1 MKIDWNDRIERMI
14 LEVMDALLARYEARR
29 AAGFIDTKL
38 DLATGRDFGP
48 ADAWYKQ
55 PDIIFPWIQGRGLE
69 AMAGH
74 LEFVRRTKLL
84 APAEKRARTV
94 RLKRLLREV
103 SANMEKLRR
112 KNHGRLFF
120 MMRAD
125 GQFLAMDKD
134 CKPVEIA
141 EAPGRANFS
150 DLFYAKGLF
159 AAGAALGDR
168 RLARRG
174 ELYLRRVVNAIR
186 KEEFVT
192 DQQMFDP
199 KNPVLAVP
207 GKLMQGTKMIALG
220 GTALGMKYGD
230 AAYWERRALD
240 LLHLIFSRHTDPDM
254 DFWEAVDT
262 SFRPWV
268 EKGRLLCDPG
278 HALEFVGLSSKNLL
292 LFRSPAGRREAARCA
307 KFYADFLRH
316 QFAVGYAPGPG
327 GIIKSFDLKSRR
339 PINTDM
345 PWWSLPETVRA
356 SVLAAK
362 LTGDASLLDIGRT
375 CAEAFFRGYVNPK
388 CHQMAVQTRDAQ
400 GKVVSVIPAT
410 PDADPGYHT
419 NLSLIDALAAGGI

>member
-1 MKIDWNDRIERMI
+1 MKTDWNDRIERMI

-29 AAGFIDTKL
+29 GAKLIDTKL

-74 LEFVRRTKLL
+74 LDFVRRTKLL
-84 APAEKRARTV
+84 TPAEKRVRTV
-94 RLKRLLREV
+94 KLKRLLREV
-103 SANMEKLRR
+103 SSNMEKLRR

-150 DLFYAKGLF
+150 DIFYAKGLF
-159 AAGAALGDR
+159 AAGAALGDAK
-168 RLARRG
+168 LARRG
-174 ELYLRRVVNAIR
+174 ELYLKRVVTAILQ
-186 KEEFVT
+186 EEFIT

-220 GTALGMKYGD
+220 GTALGMLHGD
-230 AAYWERRALD
+230 AAYWERRALR
-240 LLHLIFSRHTDPDM
+240 LLDRIFAHHTNAKG

-262 SFRPWV
+262 EFRPWV
-268 EKGRLLCDPG
+268 ENGRLLCDPG
-278 HALEFVGLSSKNLL
+278 HALEFVGLSGKNLL
-292 LFRSPAGRREAARCA
+292 LFRSPAGRKLRARCA
-307 KFYADFLRH
+307 KSYAAFLRR
-316 QFAVGYAPGPG
+316 QFAIGYAPGPG
-327 GIIKSFDLKSRR
+327 GIIKSYDLKARR

-345 PWWSLPETVRA
+345 PWWSLPETIRA
-356 SVLAAK
+356 SVMAAE
-362 LTGDASLLDIGRT
+362 LTGNKSLLEIGRT
-375 CAEAFFRGYVNPK
+375 CAEAFFKGYVNPK
-388 CHQMAVQTRDAQ
+388 CHQMAVQTRDEK
-400 GKVVSVIPAT
+400 GKVAPVIPAT

-419 NLSLIDALAAGGI
+419 NLSLIDALSRGGI